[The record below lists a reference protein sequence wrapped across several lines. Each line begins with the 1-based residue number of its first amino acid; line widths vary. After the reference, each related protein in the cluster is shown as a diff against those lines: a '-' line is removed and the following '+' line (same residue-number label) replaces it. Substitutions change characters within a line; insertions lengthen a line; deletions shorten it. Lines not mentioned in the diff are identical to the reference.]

1 MVSQLVPSSRKK
13 IWRGLKF
20 GREIQIRVRKGV
32 SEVVRL
38 AALLFSMYM
47 SNLVEA
53 LQARVLGF
61 VEDIHHLAREL
72 SVREIRQKS
81 RRGTSSG
88 CYLDQQVA
96 QS

>member
-1 MVSQLVPSSRKK
+1 
-13 IWRGLKF
+13 
-20 GREIQIRVRKGV
+20 
-32 SEVVRL
+32 
-38 AALLFSMYM
+38 MYM

-61 VEDIHHLAREL
+61 VEDIHLAREL

-88 CYLDQQVA
+88 CYLDQQVV

>member
-20 GREIQIRVRKGV
+20 GREIQIRVRKGGR
-32 SEVVRL
+32 EVVRL

-53 LQARVLGF
+53 LQARVLGL
-61 VEDIHHLAREL
+61 VEDIHLAREL

-88 CYLDQQVA
+88 CYLDQQVV